1 MPNNEE
7 IPKEGSEVLLKDQV
21 PSPPSDEWIPL
32 IEASRILGLKSIRQV
47 YRRIEKHGIQ
57 HKRVVSGT
65 RVRSYVRREDVIKSR
80 KLALEESQISDMSEE
95 LSDVTSV
102 RRQGDVGLQ
111 VIRDVIPQLKEFI
124 SNTGNKLEKI
134 EAVRGL
140 LADLLTLTR
149 EEREERL
156 QERGERRQEREATIK
171 AKEQERKANLVRLIC
186 YVITSLLFCGF
197 VIFVSWMFYTGKL
210 FRW

>member
-1 MPNNEE
+1 MPNEE
-7 IPKEGSEVLLKDQV
+7 IPKEELEVLLKDQA

-111 VIRDVIPQLKEFI
+111 VIRDVIPQFKEFI

-149 EEREERL
+149 EEKEERR
-156 QERGERRQEREATIK
+156 QEREERRQEREASIK
-171 AKEQERKANLVRLIC
+171 AKEQERRANLVRLIC
-186 YVITSLLFCGF
+186 YLILSFVFCGF
-197 VIFVSWMFYTGKL
+197 VGFMIWKIHAWKL
-210 FRW
+210 FAW